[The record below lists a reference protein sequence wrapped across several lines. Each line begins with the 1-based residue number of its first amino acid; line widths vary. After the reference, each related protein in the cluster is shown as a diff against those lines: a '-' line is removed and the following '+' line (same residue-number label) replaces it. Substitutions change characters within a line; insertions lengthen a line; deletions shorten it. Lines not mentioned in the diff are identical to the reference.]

1 MFAVLFDLCKTL
13 KFAKLEVL
21 EEHLLKVSN
30 KKHQNNVH
38 GVILAFYCWL
48 WAGFTPCTI

>member
-21 EEHLLKVSN
+21 EKYLLKGNN
-30 KKHQNNVH
+30 KKHQSKVH
-38 GVILAFYCWL
+38 GVVPVFY
-48 WAGFTPCTI
+48 G

>member
-21 EEHLLKVSN
+21 EKYLLKVNN

-38 GVILAFYCWL
+38 GVIPVFY
-48 WAGFTPCTI
+48 G